1 MNDMVLEQTAMRCL
15 VDNLG
20 IVQTER
26 FISLIRK
33 DPFDYTKWQQDLWSG
48 KSVDEIFN
56 AAARWKQSEPDE

>member
-26 FISLIRK
+26 FISLMRK
-33 DPFDYTKWQQDLWSG
+33 DPFDYTKWQRDLWG
-48 KSVDEIFN
+48 DKSVDEYVSCKWTYGFDLLF
-56 AAARWKQSEPDE
+56 Q